1 MTTKINIPDFL
12 KLKTQ
17 QPLQSKKPSLAS
29 RDELINQIIQL
40 TKLLE
45 AAQTRGKESKRDD
58 YVNDVKQSQHNY
70 LKQLNQYTS

>member
-1 MTTKINIPDFL
+1 MTSKINIPDFL

-17 QPLQSKKPSLAS
+17 EPSESKTQSREDIIL
-29 RDELINQIIQL
+29 QIIQL

-45 AAQTRGKESKRDD
+45 ATQPRGKQSKRND
-58 YVNDVKQSQHNY
+58 YVNDVKQSQQNY